1 MSAERAEPSQR
12 SLEGAADEAAR
23 QDFVSEVRARLA
35 ARANDRTRAWWE
47 RYLKGAI
54 AFRGVP
60 MGEVRAVVH
69 ELWRERRLDRLSLQ
83 ERRRVVLELFAQPH
97 ADDKLAAIL
106 LLGELMLG
114 ELGASDVD
122 FLAQPFERG
131 FVADWSTC
139 DWYCV
144 KVVGRV
150 IERGDE
156 PRAAAEAV
164 AGWCRAPT
172 LWQRRAAAVSFV
184 PAARRGDAAVPGLT
198 ELVLNVCAV
207 NARDP
212 ERFSQTSVGWVLR
225 ELSHAAPAEVA
236 AFVDA
241 HVDVLSREARH
252 MATAKLPPPLRRRL
266 NPGGRRR

>member
-1 MSAERAEPSQR
+1 MSAERAEPSHGSR
-12 SLEGAADEAAR
+12 KRAAGDAAR
-23 QDFVSEVRARLA
+23 RELVAEVAARLA
-35 ARANDRTRAWWE
+35 ARANDRTGAWWD

-54 AFRGVP
+54 EFRGVP
-60 MGEVRAVVH
+60 MGEVRTVVH
-69 ELWRERRLDRLSLQ
+69 DLWRERELDRLSRD

-97 ADDKLAAIL
+97 AEDKLAAIL
-106 LLGELMLG
+106 LLAELMLD
-114 ELGASDVD
+114 ELGAADVD

-131 FVADWSTC
+131 SVADWSTC

-150 IERGDE
+150 IERADD

-164 AGWCRAPT
+164 AEWCRAPT

-184 PAARRGDAAVPGLT
+184 RPARSGDAALPGLT
-198 ELVLNVCAV
+198 ELVLQVCAV

-225 ELSHAAPAEVA
+225 ELSHTAPAEVA

-241 HVDVLSREARH
+241 HADMLSREARH
-252 MATAKLPPPLRRRL
+252 MATAKLPPSLRRRL
-266 NPGGRRR
+266 NPRGRRR